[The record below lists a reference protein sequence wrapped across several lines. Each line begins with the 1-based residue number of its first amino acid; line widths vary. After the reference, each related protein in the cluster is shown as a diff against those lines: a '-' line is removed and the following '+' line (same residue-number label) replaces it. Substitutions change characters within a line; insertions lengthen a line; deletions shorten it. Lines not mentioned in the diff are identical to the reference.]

1 MDIYVIQGNCFKE
14 REFFNDTKVI
24 ETDYI
29 LEEKTRLLG
38 RRQRDRKMA
47 RRAKKRLQEPKLR
60 RARKARE
67 PERPGEPT
75 KWLQDPELRWRGEPE
90 RPESRFSPKKKMG
103 GGKRRTGGN
112 NIYTILCYNIVIY
125 TSEA

>member
-1 MDIYVIQGNCFKE
+1 MDIYIIIGNCFKE

-38 RRQRDRKMA
+38 ERQRDRKVA

-75 KWLQDPELRWRGEPE
+75 NWLQEPELRWRGEPE
-90 RPESRFSPKKKMG
+90 RPESRFPPKRKWE
-103 GGKRRTGGN
+103 GGKEGPGGI
-112 NIYTILCYNIVIY
+112 IYIRYYVIIL
-125 TSEA
+125 